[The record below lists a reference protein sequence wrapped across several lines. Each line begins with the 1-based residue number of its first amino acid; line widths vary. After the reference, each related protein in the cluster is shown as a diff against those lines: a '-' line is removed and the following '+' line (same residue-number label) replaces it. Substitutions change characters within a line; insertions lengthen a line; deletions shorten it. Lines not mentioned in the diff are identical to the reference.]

1 MGRLFDSENLLGV
14 LIWCMLWITMAD
26 TPQKGRYRWIVFRKG
41 DEWVVAALEFNIVEV
56 GDDPNVVYLEMQ
68 EAAKGYIEATQKL
81 RGFRPQVVNP
91 VLNQEP
97 DKEYEHLWSK
107 AQNAQQRQDA
117 FPENVFD
124 FGTRNLAA
132 VM

>member
-1 MGRLFDSENLLGV
+1 MVN
-14 LIWCMLWITMAD
+14 

-41 DEWVVAALEFNIVEV
+41 DEWVAAALEFNIVEV
-56 GDDPNVVYLEMQ
+56 GDDPNVVCLEMQ

-81 RGFRPQVVNP
+81 KGFRPQIVNP

-97 DKEYEHLWSK
+97 DEEYERLWSD
-107 AQNAQQRQDA
+107 AQTAQQGRNS
-117 FPENVFD
+117 FPKNVFD

-132 VM
+132 V

>member
-1 MGRLFDSENLLGV
+1 
-14 LIWCMLWITMAD
+14 MAN
-26 TPQKGRYRWIVFRKG
+26 TPQKGRYRWIVFKKG
-41 DEWVVAALEFNIVEV
+41 DEWVAAALEFNIVEV

-91 VLNQEP
+91 VLNQKP
-97 DKEYEHLWSK
+97 DEEYELLWNEARDSG
-107 AQNAQQRQDA
+107 QERDT

-124 FGTRNLAA
+124 FGIRNLAA
-132 VM
+132 V